1 MSRNQK
7 AKLLKTINKLDSKV
21 DVMPLGV
28 VEHSRVSALR
38 EAKAA
43 DPWPGTKHPV
53 LKRLF
58 LNLNKNCKGH
68 QKIKRRAGGGES
80 RVRGIAVRGDFLR
93 YKLAKC
99 SLWALFGDLT

>member
-38 EAKAA
+38 EAKVV
-43 DPWPGTKHPV
+43 DP
-53 LKRLF
+53 
-58 LNLNKNCKGH
+58 
-68 QKIKRRAGGGES
+68 
-80 RVRGIAVRGDFLR
+80 
-93 YKLAKC
+93 
-99 SLWALFGDLT
+99 

>member
-21 DVMPLGV
+21 DVMPLGM

-68 QKIKRRAGGGES
+68 QKIKRRAGWGGAGSEGLLS
-80 RVRGIAVRGDFLR
+80 EGDFLR

-99 SLWALFGDLT
+99 SLWALFDDLT